1 MTTTHGLPGVM
12 PDPMAFRAALRLYP
26 ARYRRERGD
35 ELSAVFADSTAGSG
49 RLATAREVFD
59 LGAYGLRMRTGLT
72 ASSVVGQLFAL
83 AAPLVAGAVAGLCAA
98 YTADQVVNPAW
109 VPAWA
114 LPERIGQV
122 PAFVWFLGQALLPLL
137 LLAGVLAGRRREA
150 RYAAFGV
157 AGVGA
162 LGVLLAAV
170 QDGFSLWGFLLSSGE
185 STPLLLAGLMFAFA
199 PQELVGGRPDARG
212 RIAVLAAAAGG
223 GLILAAEG
231 FYSSFGL
238 LDRDAAVALLVV
250 PAAAL
255 LFAARGRLAP
265 AAIGLAALPM
275 TFGFNVFRTWQSVGG
290 MWRMAPLTVA
300 VVVGLVAAGWML
312 RRAGAGQRTG
322 AGTGGVRSLA

>member
-1 MTTTHGLPGVM
+1 MTIQTFPGVM
-12 PDPMAFRAALRLYP
+12 GEPVALRAALMLYP

-35 ELSAVFADSTAGSG
+35 ELSAVFADSTAGTS
-49 RLATAREVFD
+49 RLATAREVLD

-98 YTADQVVNPAW
+98 YTVDQVVNPAW
-109 VPAWA
+109 VPAWT
-114 LPERIGQV
+114 PPDRIGEV

-137 LLAGVLAGRRREA
+137 LVAAVLAGRRREA

-162 LGVLLAAV
+162 LGVLTAAV
-170 QDGFSLWGFLLSSGE
+170 QHTPSLWWFLARSGE
-185 STPLLLAGLMFAFA
+185 STPLLLAGLLFAFA
-199 PQELVGGRPDARG
+199 PQELMEERPDARG

-223 GLILAAEG
+223 ALILTAEG

-238 LDRDAAVALLVV
+238 LDRDAAVALLLV

-275 TFGFNVFRTWQSVGG
+275 TLGFNVFRTWQSVGG

-300 VVVGLVAAGWML
+300 VVVGLVATGWML
-312 RRAGAGQRTG
+312 RRAGDGRRTG
-322 AGTGGVRSLA
+322 AGAGGVRSLV